1 MISPLYIAIFS
12 LMFALLSLR
21 VIRLRQTVRVAIG
34 DGGDKALRRAIRVH
48 GNFAE
53 YVPLTLILIFAAE
66 SVGVSTE
73 WIHGLGIALFVGRL
87 LHAYGVSQVKE
98 RLMFR
103 QLGLSTNG
111 LVMVMT
117 SVLIIGH
124 YL

>member
-1 MISPLYIAIFS
+1 
-12 LMFALLSLR
+12 MFALLSLR

-66 SVGVSTE
+66 SIGVSTK

-111 LVMVMT
+111 LVVIMT

>member
-1 MISPLYIAIFS
+1 MISPLYIAV
-12 LMFALLSLR
+12 FALIFVFLSLR

-48 GNFAE
+48 GNFSE

-66 SVGVSTE
+66 SLGVSQP
-73 WIHGLGIALFVGRL
+73 WIHGLSIALLLGRL

-111 LVMVMT
+111 LVMIVT
-117 SVLIIGH
+117 SILIFSR

>member
-1 MISPLYIAIFS
+1 MISPLYIAVFS

-98 RLMFR
+98 RLLFR

-111 LVMVMT
+111 LVLIMT